1 STLLPRVT
9 EGIPD
14 LYYIETEDGKPL
26 ATSTPPPTVSSAKG
40 NRSAWN
46 FSLDGVP
53 FRAFQLHNVP
63 VLDSEEDEPATPVTL
78 NVIYAASTRD
88 MNRAL
93 ARALGGVLLGGL
105 LLLVISAY
113 ASIQSIERGL
123 CPLSELTSSANSI
136 SAADWNLK

>member
-1 STLLPRVT
+1 MRSFSIKRRITVAVIATELILVACLLLLASSIIRSNAIRSFDAALHGKAMSITALVRYTEELHPKLRFDSTLLPRVT

-53 FRAFQLHNVP
+53 FRAFQ
-63 VLDSEEDEPATPVTL
+63 
-78 NVIYAASTRD
+78 
-88 MNRAL
+88 
-93 ARALGGVLLGGL
+93 
-105 LLLVISAY
+105 
-113 ASIQSIERGL
+113 
-123 CPLSELTSSANSI
+123 
-136 SAADWNLK
+136 